1 MTKRL
6 PKGPLG
12 PKTVDVLRLAAR
24 PGSIQ
29 AIEDREEL
37 LAVLAEIPGDERV
50 VIEPNALARL
60 RRRLTVRS
68 R

>member
-50 VIEPNALARL
+50 VIEQRFVYG
-60 RRRLTVRS
+60 RTLTE
-68 R
+68 